1 MATDRYVIANQIFL
15 EVRDLPPPERVAAL
29 AELCGADATLRAEVE
44 SLLASDDRE
53 DAGAPAALP
62 ARGANADPPTTA
74 SPPPRRSSPQRMET
88 LADDLALAARA
99 GDIRVGPYRVLHE
112 LGRGGM
118 GIVYLAVREGDR
130 IQRRV
135 AVKVL
140 KRGMDTDDVLRRFEI
155 ERTVLAALNHPG
167 VARLYDCG
175 ETDDGLPYFVMEYI
189 EGLPIDKYC
198 DVNRLD
204 IDRRLALF
212 RNVCLAVHCAHQN
225 LIVHRDIKPS
235 NIIVTAEGQPK
246 LLDFGIAKLI
256 NPGLA
261 MIAPG
266 ATAPELR
273 VMTPE
278 YASPEQVRGQP
289 VGTASDVYSLGVLL
303 YELVTGHA
311 PYRLRSRVR
320 AEIERVVCEED
331 PEAPSTAVSKIEQT
345 DSDQDGA
352 APITPE
358 AVSRTREG
366 RPERLRR
373 RLAGDIDNIVL
384 MAMRKE
390 QSRRYTS
397 AEQFAEDIQRHL
409 DGMPV
414 IARPDTFAYRA
425 SKFARRHRYAVAA
438 AAVCAISVTGGLAVA
453 AAGWHDAS
461 DARDGERLLKQA
473 AQRERDL
480 AARRFDQVRALAR
493 TFMFDFHD
501 AIQELDGS
509 IPAREL
515 LVRTALAYLDP
526 LAAEAEGNRAL
537 QLELASAYDR
547 VGDIVGG
554 IRNPS
559 TGDFGDAIEHYRK
572 ALAIRR
578 AVADADPGSAAAQD
592 ALAGSQENLGDHL
605 LRSGD
610 VTGALA
616 AHRAALEIREGLA
629 ARGGDTFEARR
640 GVAVAL
646 SNVGDALARAGDG
659 PGATAHYQRSL
670 ELREALALLQ
680 PDDEDAQRD
689 LSVMCI
695 RVGARHHQTGDH
707 EAARALYE
715 RAIGIRTRLLEADPD
730 SGRHRRDLAVARYHL
745 GGALFSLEDFE
756 GARGNYA
763 EYVAVMEQ
771 RRRDNPDDAR
781 SIFDLATGHDL
792 LGQTL
797 AKAGA
802 WDEAEEHFRQ
812 FEALADELAATAP
825 ERVQYAQQ
833 RALARV
839 RRADVH
845 LARGDAAAATQQL
858 EDALAIVEPLA
869 RADEK
874 DARLRR
880 DQAMILAKL
889 GDCAVARKQA
899 LQAGLRYEAARQIY
913 ESLVAGDAR
922 SAQLRHRLAD
932 VVDALARLAD
942 SVGDA
947 TAATGHRARAAE
959 LRTAGE

>member
-1 MATDRYVIANQIFL
+1 MTTDRYVIAKEIFL
-15 EVRDLPPPERVAAL
+15 DVCDLPPHERDAAL
-29 AELCGADATLRAEVE
+29 AALCGADAALRAEVE
-44 SLLASDDRE
+44 SLLAH
-53 DAGAPAALP
+53 DAPEAAAPPAAGKEP
-62 ARGANADPPTTA
+62 DPRTTA
-74 SPPPRRSSPQRMET
+74 IPGRRSAPERLET
-88 LADDLALAARA
+88 RNDDFAAATRA
-99 GDIRVGPYRVLHE
+99 GDVRVGPYRVLHE

-118 GIVYLAVREGDR
+118 GVVYLAVREGDR
-130 IQRRV
+130 AQRRV

-140 KRGMDTDDVLRRFEI
+140 KRGMDTDDVLRRFEV
-155 ERTVLAALNHPG
+155 ERAVLAALNHPG
-167 VARLYDCG
+167 VARLYDGG
-175 ETDDGLPYFVMEYI
+175 ETTEGLPYFVMEHV

-212 RNVCLAVHCAHQN
+212 RQVCLAVHCAHQN

-235 NIIVTAEGQPK
+235 NIIVTADGQPK

-256 NPGLA
+256 NPGLSPVA
-261 MIAPG
+261 AG
-266 ATAPELR
+266 ATAPDLR

-331 PEAPSTAVSKIEQT
+331 PEAPSTAVSKVEQVA
-345 DSDQDGA
+345 SDHGDA

-366 RPERLRR
+366 RPDRLRR

-390 QSRRYTS
+390 QARRYAS

-425 SKFARRHRYAVAA
+425 SKFARRHRYGVAA
-438 AAVCAISVTGGLAVA
+438 VIVCAVSVTGGLGLA
-453 AAGWHDAS
+453 ASGWHDATQ
-461 DARDGERLLKQA
+461 ARDGERLLKQA

-526 LAAEAEGNRAL
+526 LAAEAEGNRGL

-547 VGDIVGG
+547 VGDILGG
-554 IRNPS
+554 IRNPT
-559 TGDFGDAIEHYRK
+559 TGEFGEALEQYRK
-572 ALAIRR
+572 ALAIRQ
-578 AVADADPGSAAAQD
+578 AVADQDPQSADAMD
-592 ALAGSQENLGDHL
+592 ALADSHENIGDHL
-605 LRSGD
+605 LQSGD
-610 VTGALA
+610 VDGAVEA
-616 AHRAALEIREGLA
+616 RRAALQIREALA
-629 ARGGDTFEARR
+629 NRSEDALEARR

-646 SNVGDALARAGDG
+646 ANVGEALARVGDG
-659 PGATAHYQRSL
+659 AGATEHYRRSL
-670 ELREALALLQ
+670 ELREALAMLQ
-680 PDDEDAQRD
+680 PENEEAQRD
-689 LSVMCI
+689 LSVMYI
-695 RVGARHHQTGDH
+695 RVGARHEQTGDFA
-707 EAARALYE
+707 AARALFE
-715 RAIGIRTRLLEADPD
+715 RAIAIRTRLVENDPD
-730 SGRHRRDLAVARYHL
+730 SGRRRRDLAVARYHL
-745 GGALFSLEDFE
+745 AGALFSLDDFA
-756 GARGNYA
+756 GARSNYA
-763 EYVAVMEQ
+763 EYVSVMEQ
-771 RRRDNPDDAR
+771 RRRDNPGDAR

-797 AKAGA
+797 AKTGA
-802 WDEAEEHFRQ
+802 WDEAEEHYGQ
-812 FEALADELAATAP
+812 FEVLADELAAIAP

-839 RRADVH
+839 RRADVYVV
-845 LARGDAAAATQQL
+845 RGDAAAAARQL
-858 EDALAIVEPLA
+858 EDALAIIEPLA
-869 RADEK
+869 RADET

-880 DQAMILAKL
+880 DHAMILAKL

-913 ESLVAGDAR
+913 ESLVAADPR
-922 SAQLRHRLAD
+922 NAQLRHRLAD
-932 VVDALARLAD
+932 VLDALAHLAD

-947 TAATGHRARAAE
+947 TAATAHRARAIV
-959 LRTAGE
+959 LRER